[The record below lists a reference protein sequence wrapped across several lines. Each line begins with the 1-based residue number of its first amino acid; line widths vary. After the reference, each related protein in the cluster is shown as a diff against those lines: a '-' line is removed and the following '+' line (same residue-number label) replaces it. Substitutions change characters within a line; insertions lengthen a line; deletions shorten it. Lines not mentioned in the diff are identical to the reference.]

1 MSRLIYRTKVP
12 PAVLSSIVFSMIP
25 VTAYAQN
32 IPIVYALAA
41 LSPLLAIIL
50 AILLGW
56 ISHSFHAGVMHV
68 VLLLAWVILFSLA
81 AYFIE
86 NDYVIWTP
94 LVIYAAHCSLI
105 IILIAVHTARRI
117 RGMWK
122 DKTSKTGNS
131 PPTE

>member
-1 MSRLIYRTKVP
+1 MRSRRCRHCWLLYGP
-12 PAVLSSIVFSMIP
+12 SD
-25 VTAYAQN
+25 TA
-32 IPIVYALAA
+32 LFMAA
-41 LSPLLAIIL
+41 
-50 AILLGW
+50 
-56 ISHSFHAGVMHV
+56 V